1 MTEVI
6 DSRRRKLLVGGAASV
21 VAVAGAAAIS
31 PRALA
36 AGEKKS
42 FPSYVAWKEQDSLIL
57 HSAQTLETKREA
69 IGASVITPTDRLF
82 VRNNLPAP
90 DESILADRDAWQ
102 VTIQGTKQS
111 RTLSLAEL
119 KTLGVETVATVLQCS
134 GNGRAFFD
142 HKASGTPWQ
151 VGAAG
156 CVLWTGVPV
165 RKVVEALGGVEKGAK
180 FMTSTGGEVLPQG
193 LDPKSLVVER
203 SVPLAAMENALL
215 AWEMNGE
222 PLPLAHGGPLRLIVP
237 GYYGVNNIKYVKQ
250 VAFTERETDA
260 KIQTSGYRMRPVGE
274 KGAPDQLSMWEM
286 NVKSWVTSPVTS
298 AAAGRVQIQG
308 VAFGGAHA
316 VKSVEVSID
325 GGRSWR
331 KARFV
336 GPDLGQFAWRPFVLE
351 AELKPG
357 TYTIASRATN
367 TKGSTQPEEFP
378 ENERGYGH
386 NGWRRHAVEVT
397 VA

>member
-165 RKVVEALGGVEKGAK
+165 RKVGEALGGVEKGAK

>member
-1 MTEVI
+1 MTEVV

>member
-250 VAFTERETDA
+250 VAFTDRETDA

>member
-6 DSRRRKLLVGGAASV
+6 DGRRRKLLVGGAASV

>member
-367 TKGSTQPEEFP
+367 TKGGTQPEEFP